1 MTFTLV
7 LNSFVPQRFTENLLC
22 TSTDWGYSHG
32 QTVISVLI
40 LFMNRE
46 DTQLIHKQI
55 IKIQERG
62 WDAEVRKVVMGEH
75 RWT

>member
-1 MTFTLV
+1 
-7 LNSFVPQRFTENLLC
+7 
-22 TSTDWGYSHG
+22 
-32 QTVISVLI
+32 
-40 LFMNRE
+40 MNRE